1 MTNQEIFDT
10 VLAFIR
16 KQGKPSGDEDQCY
29 YQHPDNPAIG
39 CAMRPLIDMIEDPD
53 AREEALR
60 EVSVEVLVEE
70 QDLSGSPLAYAD
82 LGFLAELQS
91 AHDLA
96 ATNDD
101 SLFRER
107 FEENMREAA
116 EKYNLHYAEQSGL
129 RCIALAERVVE
140 AARDVASSAV
150 VFDDDRIAWVE
161 AQVNREALTEL
172 RAALAALEDNDA

>member
-1 MTNQEIFDT
+1 MTNQEIFDL
-10 VLAFIR
+10 VLGFIR
-16 KQGKPSGDEDQCY
+16 KQGKPSADDKDLCFY
-29 YQHPDNPAIG
+29 RHPDDPAIG

-60 EVSVEVLVEE
+60 GREGVRSLVEE

-82 LGFLAELQS
+82 LDFLEELQN

-96 ATNDD
+96 ATYDD

-116 EKYNLHYAEQSGL
+116 EKYNLHYAE
-129 RCIALAERVVE
+129 EE
-140 AARDVASSAV
+140 
-150 VFDDDRIAWVE
+150 
-161 AQVNREALTEL
+161 
-172 RAALAALEDNDA
+172 